1 MDHLRQ
7 MMLFRTLVDK
17 GSFTSASEALGLSK
31 SVLSQH
37 LKSLEGALGTQL
49 LQRTT
54 RSQVLTPTGR
64 EFYRQCCDIG
74 DRVSLAWDRAR
85 ESSGTLGGSI
95 RISLPHALMEPVSAA
110 LASLVSAHPEIE
122 PELVTQDTQ
131 VDLVA
136 EGVDLAIRVGKVP
149 SSSLKQR
156 RIGQFRETL
165 VMAQN
170 CSRQEHYVA
179 NSWEASQVVSHLTGP
194 EGKQRQLS
202 FVPKVRA
209 NDLPSV
215 LALVR
220 TGLGVARVPTFLLE
234 REASLTPLLPGYTTE
249 PVGVFAV
256 HSYQQPPAL
265 VRAVTEAVAEK
276 LFEKPAS

>member
-85 ESSGTLGGSI
+85 ESSGTLAGPI
-95 RISLPHALMEPVSAA
+95 RISLPHALMEPVAAA
-110 LASLVSAHPEIE
+110 LAALVIAHPAIE
-122 PELVTQDTQ
+122 PELVTEDTQ
-131 VDLVA
+131 VDLVS
-136 EGVDLAIRVGKVP
+136 EGVDLAIRVGKMP

-165 VMAQN
+165 AMAQG
-170 CSRQEHYVA
+170 CVRQDHYVA
-179 NSWEASQVVSHLTGP
+179 NGWEASQVVCHLVGP
-194 EGKQRQLS
+194 KGEHKQLCFTPS
-202 FVPKVRA
+202 VRA
-209 NDLPSV
+209 KDLPSV
-215 LALVR
+215 LALASA
-220 TGLGVARVPTFLLE
+220 GLGVARVPTFLMQ
-234 REASLTPLLPGYTTE
+234 RQASLIPLLPGYTTE

-256 HSYQQPPAL
+256 HGYQQPPAL
-265 VRAVTEAVAEK
+265 VRAVTEAVAAK
-276 LFEKPAS
+276 LNAGSS